1 MIFAKG
7 ASLLKLTRLLQ
18 FFQETSQQS
27 QQEQNDEADT
37 EMDHQNSNSSNT
49 LGGFARPIE
58 SGDNV
63 EKQKG
68 KISNLIVS
76 IVEFWNQTRSEIKTK
91 IELNYMIAYFSNT
104 FSSKK

>member
-1 MIFAKG
+1 
-7 ASLLKLTRLLQ
+7 
-18 FFQETSQQS
+18 
-27 QQEQNDEADT
+27 
-37 EMDHQNSNSSNT
+37 MDHQNSNSSNT

-76 IVEFWNQTRSEIKTK
+76 IVEFWNQTRSEIKT
-91 IELNYMIAYFSNT
+91 
-104 FSSKK
+104 

>member
-1 MIFAKG
+1 MFSRI
-7 ASLLKLTRLLQ
+7 SNWHLLKLTRLLQ

-27 QQEQNDEADT
+27 QQEQNNEADT

-63 EKQKG
+63 EKQRG

-76 IVEFWNQTRSEIKTK
+76 IVEFWNQTTS
-91 IELNYMIAYFSNT
+91 
-104 FSSKK
+104 

>member
-1 MIFAKG
+1 MSKEYYQHRSSF
-7 ASLLKLTRLLQ
+7 LKLTPLNQ

-27 QQEQNDEADT
+27 QQEQNNKADT

-63 EKQKG
+63 EKQRG

-76 IVEFWNQTRSEIKTK
+76 LVEFFNQREAKSRHQ
-91 IELNYMIAYFSNT
+91 LN
-104 FSSKK
+104 